1 MRTEKIEQI
10 ASKELIATID
20 NLVLQEIVS
29 QSLKIGL
36 KEDELVTVDLGVCPF
51 TDKQRIMLNHDRAE
65 ERCMYCENPV
75 TTKVV
80 VYQMEK
86 TKQVLCLETEV
97 EDMIQTDTNTT
108 S

>member
-1 MRTEKIEQI
+1 MRSEEIEQI

-36 KEDELVTVDLGVCPF
+36 KEDELVIADLGVCPF

-80 VYQMEK
+80 VYQVEK
-86 TKQVLCLETEV
+86 KKQVLCLETEV
-97 EDMIQTDTNTT
+97 EDMIQTNTNTT